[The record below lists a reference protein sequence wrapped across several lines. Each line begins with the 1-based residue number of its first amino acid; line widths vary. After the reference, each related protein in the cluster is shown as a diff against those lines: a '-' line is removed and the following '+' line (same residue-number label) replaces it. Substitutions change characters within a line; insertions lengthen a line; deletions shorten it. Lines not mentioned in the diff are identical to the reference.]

1 VVPPVT
7 AGRRAG
13 FLAVLAVL
21 GVAVAVAA
29 GLWPI
34 VGPSLTQR
42 AALPAASRSVDG
54 VPVPASAQRCAMQ
67 DPWLRG
73 STRWCLPADVSAAT
87 VARWYDEV
95 LPPGRD
101 APGLRWCVAGH
112 LSDGSSRALWA
123 TGDGLVGYI
132 LPPERVRWNSRFGA
146 RVAVEVVRFPGL
158 PCHPAAR
165 ASREQP

>member
-13 FLAVLAVL
+13 FLAALAVL
-21 GVAVAVAA
+21 GAAVTVVAS
-29 GLWPI
+29 LWPI

-42 AALPAASRSVDG
+42 APLPAASRSVSG
-54 VPVPASAQRCAMQ
+54 IPVPASAQRCAVQ
-67 DPWLRG
+67 DPGVRA
-73 STRWCLPADVSAAT
+73 SARWCLPGDVSAAT

-123 TGDGLVGYI
+123 TSDGLVGYI
-132 LPPERVRWNSRFGA
+132 LPPERVRPNSRFGA
-146 RVAVEVVRFPGL
+146 QVAVEVVRFPGL

-165 ASREQP
+165 PSREQP